1 VRTARTVCAASLLF
15 VAWQSAFATADGPD
29 YYAVSGVAV
38 GEALSL
44 RAGPSV
50 GAEEIGRIPHDARR
64 LRNLGCQGG
73 ATFAEWE
80 GMTEAERRASRKKR
94 WCKVRYRGV
103 DGWVAGWLLK
113 EDSGQP

>member
-1 VRTARTVCAASLLF
+1 MAWVASVCLL
-15 VAWQSAFATADGPD
+15 VVGGQSAFATADGPD

-50 GAEEIGRIPHDARR
+50 DAEEIGQIPHDARR

-73 ATFAEWE
+73 ATLAEWE
-80 GMTEAERRASRKKR
+80 RMTEPERRASRTKR
-94 WCKVRYRGV
+94 WCRVRYGGV
-103 DGWVAGWLLK
+103 DGWVAGWLLR
-113 EDSGQP
+113 EDSSAP